1 MTVTAEEDFRDFVI
15 ARWGELEPV
24 AQLVTLDAPTARRV
38 TTDALAD
45 LHGQWAH
52 LLDEGMP
59 GAAARRTVLA
69 GALAAAR
76 HHSSARAGGA
86 SRPGHDHHDLDPDDV
101 AVTALLPVV
110 RRATPLERAALGA
123 ATVWGLDP
131 GRVADLLGMP
141 PAPVRDADLA
151 VRRRL
156 LGAHTAARAAAGWE
170 PAEWALDRD
179 LEDAL
184 DLLLADHADPPD
196 AVALVD
202 ERHRR
207 VRRRSVVLGTGASL
221 AAGAAAFWFV
231 DGVAAGTASEAA
243 PQPPRPG
250 DPVWVRTSSWPA
262 RGRLAADAR
271 VAALVAG
278 ASPRA
283 HLLWADDLAG
293 QRVVVAATA
302 DASGAG
308 GTLLRMWTGPRGAA
322 ADTLLPTGLVRDRV
336 TFIDDVVP
344 VAVEAGPDDED
355 GAGAVLLLA
364 RPTVLEASYSP
375 VVAYARNGGV
385 GRQWTEVGLRDGV
398 ATVALRG
405 PMPPTFR
412 VRLDGFDAGPLG
424 ATPLGLPVP
433 DDPKAPLGDGLLE
446 ALGPFVAA
454 CTGLPVS
461 AVRSTVVLEAAVDGD
476 VLVPLASG
484 ERAAR
489 GRVVVAH
496 TPTAERRPA
505 AHGPGRRRRPWRG
518 RPARPRDHAADL
530 VDRDGGCPFAT
541 RLPAVREDVSRFLVV
556 APGAARAQ
564 LVGTASNTYPAS
576 EVSAL
581 RDGIGVLE
589 VANARQAAL
598 YRLVTVGRRR
608 HASSARGG
616 SSSGRRDPD
625 DLWPRL
631 RLIRRSGAQR
641 PWFATAAAAAAAA
654 SGSRYSPGPV
664 GMKSSPRR

>member
-24 AQLVTLDAPTARRV
+24 AQLVTLDAPAARRV

-76 HHSSARAGGA
+76 HHSSARVGCAA
-86 SRPGHDHHDLDPDDV
+86 RPGHDDLDAEPV
-101 AVTALLPVV
+101 EVVVTALLPVV
-110 RRATPLERAALGA
+110 RRAAPLERAVLAA

-207 VRRRSVVLGTGASL
+207 VRRRSVVRGTGATL
-221 AAGAAAFWFV
+221 VAGAAAFWFV
-231 DGVAAGTASEAA
+231 DGVATGTASEAA

-250 DPVWVRTSSWPA
+250 DPVWTRTSSWPA
-262 RGRLAADAR
+262 RGRLATDDR

-278 ASPRA
+278 ASPRVN
-283 HLLWADDLAG
+283 LLWADDLAG
-293 QRVVVAATA
+293 QRVVVAATV
-302 DASGAG
+302 DDGTG
-308 GTLLRMWTGPRGAA
+308 GTLVRMWTGPRGAA

-344 VAVEAGPDDED
+344 IAVEAGPDDED

-424 ATPLGLPVP
+424 ATSLGLPVP
-433 DDPKAPLGDGLLE
+433 ADPTAPLGDGLLE

-454 CTGLPVS
+454 CTGLPAS
-461 AVRSTVVLEAAVDGD
+461 AVQSSVVLEAAVDGD

-496 TPTAERRPA
+496 TALPSGALLRTVRVAGDGRGGV
-505 AHGPGRRRRPWRG
+505 GP
-518 RPARPRDHAADL
+518 
-530 VDRDGGCPFAT
+530 VDVETTRAIASNETPVPFAT
-541 RLPAVREDVSRFLVV
+541 RLPGFTEDVSRFLVV

-576 EVSAL
+576 EVTAL
-581 RDGIGVLE
+581 RGGTGVLE
-589 VANARQAAL
+589 IADARRAAL
-598 YRLVTVGRRR
+598 YRLVTWDRRGRKLGAWEALFR
-608 HASSARGG
+608 
-616 SSSGRRDPD
+616 RRDPR
-625 DLWPRL
+625 DLWPRV
-631 RLIRRSGAQR
+631 R
-641 PWFATAAAAAAAA
+641 
-654 SGSRYSPGPV
+654 
-664 GMKSSPRR
+664 

>member
-76 HHSSARAGGA
+76 HHSSARAGAAARPGPAPTRHADPRRRRRHRAAAGA
-86 SRPGHDHHDLDPDDV
+86 CGAPPRWSVPCSRPPPCGAWTRAGSP
-101 AVTALLPVV
+101 TCSGCRPLPF
-110 RRATPLERAALGA
+110 ATPISR
-123 ATVWGLDP
+123 
-131 GRVADLLGMP
+131 
-141 PAPVRDADLA
+141 

-207 VRRRSVVLGTGASL
+207 VRRRSVVLGTGATL

-231 DGVAAGTASEAA
+231 DGVATGTASEAA

-250 DPVWVRTSSWPA
+250 DPVWAPTSSWPA

-302 DASGAG
+302 DASGTG
-308 GTLLRMWTGPRGAA
+308 GTLVRMWTGPRGAA

-446 ALGPFVAA
+446 ALGPFVSA

-461 AVRSTVVLEAAVDGD
+461 AVQSTVVLEAAVDGD
-476 VLVPLASG
+476 VLVPLRLR
-484 ERAAR
+484 RAGRAWTRR
-489 GRVVVAH
+489 GRPH
-496 TPTAERRPA
+496 RTAERGAA
-505 AHGPGRRRRPWRG
+505 AHRPGRRRRPWRG
-518 RPARPRDHAADL
+518 GPGRRRDHPGDR
-530 VDRDGGCPFAT
+530 VDRDAGPFAA
-541 RLPAVREDVSRFLVV
+541 RLPGFSEDVSRFLVV

-576 EVSAL
+576 EVTAL
-581 RDGIGVLE
+581 RGGTGCPGD
-589 VANARQAAL
+589 
-598 YRLVTVGRRR
+598 RRR
-608 HASSARGG
+608 AAGRAVPAGHLGPARPEA
-616 SSSGRRDPD
+616 RRVGDAVPA
-625 DLWPRL
+625 PRP
-631 RLIRRSGAQR
+631 A
-641 PWFATAAAAAAAA
+641 
-654 SGSRYSPGPV
+654 
-664 GMKSSPRR
+664 

>member
-1 MTVTAEEDFRDFVI
+1 MPRPA
-15 ARWGELEPV
+15 
-24 AQLVTLDAPTARRV
+24 APCSPGPSLRPATTPRR
-38 TTDALAD
+38 
-45 LHGQWAH
+45 GR
-52 LLDEGMP
+52 
-59 GAAARRTVLA
+59 AAAA
-69 GALAAAR
+69 
-76 HHSSARAGGA
+76 
-86 SRPGHDHHDLDPDDV
+86 RPGHDDLDADPDEV
-101 AVTALLPVV
+101 VVTALLPVV
-110 RRATPLERAALGA
+110 RRAAPLERAVLAA

-207 VRRRSVVLGTGASL
+207 VRRRSVVLGTGATL

-231 DGVAAGTASEAA
+231 DGVATGTASEAA

-250 DPVWVRTSSWPA
+250 DPVWTRTSSWPA
-262 RGRLAADAR
+262 RGRLAADDR

-283 HLLWADDLAG
+283 NLLWADDLAG

-302 DASGAG
+302 DASGTG
-308 GTLLRMWTGPRGAA
+308 GTLVRMWTGPRGAA

-398 ATVALRG
+398 ATIALRG

-424 ATPLGLPVP
+424 ATSLGLPVP

-461 AVRSTVVLEAAVDGD
+461 AVQSTVVLEAAVDGD

-496 TPTAERRPA
+496 TTLPSGALLRTVRVAGDGRGGV
-505 AHGPGRRRRPWRG
+505 GP
-518 RPARPRDHAADL
+518 
-530 VDRDGGCPFAT
+530 VDVETTRAIASTETPVPFAT
-541 RLPAVREDVSRFLVV
+541 RLPGFSEDVSRFLVV

-576 EVSAL
+576 EVTAL
-581 RDGIGVLE
+581 RGGTGVLE
-589 VANARQAAL
+589 IADARRAAL
-598 YRLVTVGRRR
+598 YRLVTWDRRGRKLGAWEALFR
-608 HASSARGG
+608 
-616 SSSGRRDPD
+616 RRDPR
-625 DLWPRL
+625 DLWPRV
-631 RLIRRSGAQR
+631 R
-641 PWFATAAAAAAAA
+641 
-654 SGSRYSPGPV
+654 
-664 GMKSSPRR
+664 

>member
-24 AQLVTLDAPTARRV
+24 AQLVTLDAPAARRV

-86 SRPGHDHHDLDPDDV
+86 ARPGHDDPDAEPV
-101 AVTALLPVV
+101 EVVVTALLPVV
-110 RRATPLERAALGA
+110 RRAAPLERAVLAA

-196 AVALVD
+196 AMALVD

-207 VRRRSVVLGTGASL
+207 VRRRSVVLGTGTTL

-231 DGVAAGTASEAA
+231 DGVATGTASEAA

-250 DPVWVRTSSWPA
+250 DPVWTRTSSWPA
-262 RGRLAADAR
+262 RGRLATDDR

-278 ASPRA
+278 ASPRVN
-283 HLLWADDLAG
+283 LLWADDLAG
-293 QRVVVAATA
+293 QRVVVAATV
-302 DASGAG
+302 DDGGTG
-308 GTLLRMWTGPRGAA
+308 GTLVRMWTGPRGAA

-344 VAVEAGPDDED
+344 IAVEAGPDDED

-412 VRLDGFDAGPLG
+412 VRHDGFDAGPLG
-424 ATPLGLPVP
+424 ATSLGLPVP
-433 DDPKAPLGDGLLE
+433 ADPTAPLGDGLLE

-454 CTGLPVS
+454 CTGLPIS
-461 AVRSTVVLEAAVDGD
+461 AVQSTVVLEAAVDGE
-476 VLVPLASG
+476 VLVPLAPG

-496 TPTAERRPA
+496 TALPSGALLRTVRVAGDGRGGV
-505 AHGPGRRRRPWRG
+505 GP
-518 RPARPRDHAADL
+518 
-530 VDRDGGCPFAT
+530 VDVETTRAIVSNETPVPFAT
-541 RLPAVREDVSRFLVV
+541 RLPGFTEDVSRFLVV

-576 EVSAL
+576 EVTAL
-581 RDGIGVLE
+581 RGGTGVLE
-589 VANARQAAL
+589 IADGRRAAL
-598 YRLVTVGRRR
+598 YRLVTWDRRGRKLGAWEALFR
-608 HASSARGG
+608 
-616 SSSGRRDPD
+616 RRDPR
-625 DLWPRL
+625 DLWPRV
-631 RLIRRSGAQR
+631 R
-641 PWFATAAAAAAAA
+641 
-654 SGSRYSPGPV
+654 
-664 GMKSSPRR
+664 

>member
-24 AQLVTLDAPTARRV
+24 AQLVTLDAPAARRV

-76 HHSSARAGGA
+76 HHSSARVGCAA
-86 SRPGHDHHDLDPDDV
+86 RPGHDDLDAEPV
-101 AVTALLPVV
+101 EVVVTALLPVV
-110 RRATPLERAALGA
+110 RRAAPLERAVLAA

-207 VRRRSVVLGTGASL
+207 VRRRSVVRGTGATL
-221 AAGAAAFWFV
+221 VAGAAAFWFV
-231 DGVAAGTASEAA
+231 DGVATGTASEAA

-250 DPVWVRTSSWPA
+250 DPVWTRTSSWPA
-262 RGRLAADAR
+262 RGRLATDDR

-283 HLLWADDLAG
+283 NLLWADDLAG
-293 QRVVVAATA
+293 QRVVVAATM
-302 DASGAG
+302 DASGTG
-308 GTLLRMWTGPRGAA
+308 GTLVRMWTGPRGAA

-344 VAVEAGPDDED
+344 IAVEAGPDDED

-375 VVAYARNGGV
+375 IVAYARNGGV

-424 ATPLGLPVP
+424 ATSLGLPVP
-433 DDPKAPLGDGLLE
+433 ADPTAPLGDGLIE

-454 CTGLPVS
+454 CTGLPAS
-461 AVRSTVVLEAAVDGD
+461 AVQSSVVLEAAVDGD

-496 TPTAERRPA
+496 TALPSGALLRTVRVAGDGRGGV
-505 AHGPGRRRRPWRG
+505 GP
-518 RPARPRDHAADL
+518 
-530 VDRDGGCPFAT
+530 VDVETTRAIVSNETPVPFAT
-541 RLPAVREDVSRFLVV
+541 RLPGFTEDVSRFLVV

-576 EVSAL
+576 EVTAL
-581 RDGIGVLE
+581 RGGTGVLE
-589 VANARQAAL
+589 IADARRAAL
-598 YRLVTVGRRR
+598 YRLVTWDRRGRKLGAWEALFR
-608 HASSARGG
+608 
-616 SSSGRRDPD
+616 RRDPR
-625 DLWPRL
+625 DLWPRV
-631 RLIRRSGAQR
+631 R
-641 PWFATAAAAAAAA
+641 
-654 SGSRYSPGPV
+654 
-664 GMKSSPRR
+664 

>member
-86 SRPGHDHHDLDPDDV
+86 ARPGHDGLDADPDEV
-101 AVTALLPVV
+101 VVTALLPVV
-110 RRATPLERAALGA
+110 RRAAPLERAVLAA

-184 DLLLADHADPPD
+184 DLLLGDHADPPD

-207 VRRRSVVLGTGASL
+207 VRRRSVVLGTGATL

-231 DGVAAGTASEAA
+231 DGVATGTASEAA

-250 DPVWVRTSSWPA
+250 DPVWTRTSSWPA
-262 RGRLAADAR
+262 RGRLATDDR

-302 DASGAG
+302 DASGTG
-308 GTLLRMWTGPRGAA
+308 GTLVRMWTGPRGAS

-398 ATVALRG
+398 ATIALRG

-424 ATPLGLPVP
+424 ATSLGLPVP
-433 DDPKAPLGDGLLE
+433 DDPKAPLADGLLE

-461 AVRSTVVLEAAVDGD
+461 AVQSTVVLEAAVDGD

-496 TPTAERRPA
+496 TALPSGALLRTVRVAGDGRGGV
-505 AHGPGRRRRPWRG
+505 GP
-518 RPARPRDHAADL
+518 
-530 VDRDGGCPFAT
+530 VDVETTRAIASTETPVPFAT
-541 RLPAVREDVSRFLVV
+541 RLPGFSEDVSRFLVV

-576 EVSAL
+576 EVTAL
-581 RDGIGVLE
+581 RGGTGVLE
-589 VANARQAAL
+589 IADARRAAL
-598 YRLVTVGRRR
+598 YRLVTWDRRGRRLGAWEALFR
-608 HASSARGG
+608 
-616 SSSGRRDPD
+616 RRDPR
-625 DLWPRL
+625 DLWPRV
-631 RLIRRSGAQR
+631 R
-641 PWFATAAAAAAAA
+641 
-654 SGSRYSPGPV
+654 
-664 GMKSSPRR
+664 

>member
-24 AQLVTLDAPTARRV
+24 AQLVTLDAPAARRV

-76 HHSSARAGGA
+76 HHSSARVGCAA
-86 SRPGHDHHDLDPDDV
+86 RPGHDDLDAEPV
-101 AVTALLPVV
+101 EVVVTALLPVV
-110 RRATPLERAALGA
+110 RRAAPLERAVLAA

-207 VRRRSVVLGTGASL
+207 VRRRSVVRGTGATL
-221 AAGAAAFWFV
+221 VAGAAAFWFV
-231 DGVAAGTASEAA
+231 DGVATGTASEAA

-250 DPVWVRTSSWPA
+250 DPVWTRTSSWPA
-262 RGRLAADAR
+262 RGRLATDDR

-278 ASPRA
+278 ASPRVN
-283 HLLWADDLAG
+283 LLWADDLAG
-293 QRVVVAATA
+293 QRVVVAATV
-302 DASGAG
+302 DDGGTG
-308 GTLLRMWTGPRGAA
+308 GTLVRMWTGPRGAA

-344 VAVEAGPDDED
+344 IAVEAGPDDED

-424 ATPLGLPVP
+424 ATSLGLPVP
-433 DDPKAPLGDGLLE
+433 ADPTAPLGDGLLE

-461 AVRSTVVLEAAVDGD
+461 AVQSTVVLEAAVDGE
-476 VLVPLASG
+476 VLVPLAPG

-496 TPTAERRPA
+496 TALPSGALLRTVRVAGDGRGGV
-505 AHGPGRRRRPWRG
+505 GP
-518 RPARPRDHAADL
+518 
-530 VDRDGGCPFAT
+530 VDVETTRAIASNETPVPFAT
-541 RLPAVREDVSRFLVV
+541 RLPGFTEDVSRFLVV

-576 EVSAL
+576 EVTAL
-581 RDGIGVLE
+581 RGGTGVLQI
-589 VANARQAAL
+589 ADARRAAL
-598 YRLVTVGRRR
+598 YRLVTWDRRGRKLGAWEALFR
-608 HASSARGG
+608 
-616 SSSGRRDPD
+616 RRDPR
-625 DLWPRL
+625 DLWPRV
-631 RLIRRSGAQR
+631 R
-641 PWFATAAAAAAAA
+641 
-654 SGSRYSPGPV
+654 
-664 GMKSSPRR
+664 

>member
-24 AQLVTLDAPTARRV
+24 AQLVTLDAPAARRV

-76 HHSSARAGGA
+76 HHSSARVGCAA
-86 SRPGHDHHDLDPDDV
+86 RPGHDDLDAEPV
-101 AVTALLPVV
+101 EVVVTALLPVV
-110 RRATPLERAALGA
+110 RRAAPLERAVLAA

-207 VRRRSVVLGTGASL
+207 VRRRSVVLGTGTTL

-231 DGVAAGTASEAA
+231 DGVATGTASEAA

-250 DPVWVRTSSWPA
+250 DPVWTRTSSWPA
-262 RGRLAADAR
+262 RGRLATDDR

-278 ASPRA
+278 ASPRVN
-283 HLLWADDLAG
+283 LLWADDLAG
-293 QRVVVAATA
+293 QRVVVAATM
-302 DASGAG
+302 DASGTG
-308 GTLLRMWTGPRGAA
+308 GTLVRMWTGPRGAA

-344 VAVEAGPDDED
+344 IAVEAGPDDED

-375 VVAYARNGGV
+375 IVAYARNGGV

-424 ATPLGLPVP
+424 ATSLGLPVP
-433 DDPKAPLGDGLLE
+433 ADPTAPL
-446 ALGPFVAA
+446 
-454 CTGLPVS
+454 
-461 AVRSTVVLEAAVDGD
+461 
-476 VLVPLASG
+476 
-484 ERAAR
+484 
-489 GRVVVAH
+489 
-496 TPTAERRPA
+496 
-505 AHGPGRRRRPWRG
+505 
-518 RPARPRDHAADL
+518 
-530 VDRDGGCPFAT
+530 
-541 RLPAVREDVSRFLVV
+541 
-556 APGAARAQ
+556 
-564 LVGTASNTYPAS
+564 
-576 EVSAL
+576 
-581 RDGIGVLE
+581 
-589 VANARQAAL
+589 
-598 YRLVTVGRRR
+598 
-608 HASSARGG
+608 
-616 SSSGRRDPD
+616 
-625 DLWPRL
+625 
-631 RLIRRSGAQR
+631 
-641 PWFATAAAAAAAA
+641 
-654 SGSRYSPGPV
+654 
-664 GMKSSPRR
+664 

>member
-86 SRPGHDHHDLDPDDV
+86 ASPGHDGLDADPDEV
-101 AVTALLPVV
+101 VVTALLPVV
-110 RRATPLERAALGA
+110 RRAAPLERAVLAA

-184 DLLLADHADPPD
+184 DLLLGDHADPPD

-207 VRRRSVVLGTGASL
+207 VRRRSVVLGTGATL

-231 DGVAAGTASEAA
+231 GGVATGTASEAA

-250 DPVWVRTSSWPA
+250 DPVWTRTSSWPA
-262 RGRLAADAR
+262 RGRLATDDR

-302 DASGAG
+302 DASGTG
-308 GTLLRMWTGPRGAA
+308 GTLVRMWTGPRGAS

-424 ATPLGLPVP
+424 ATSLGLPVP
-433 DDPKAPLGDGLLE
+433 DDPKAPLADGLLE

-461 AVRSTVVLEAAVDGD
+461 AVQSTVVLEAAVDGD

-496 TPTAERRPA
+496 TALPSGALLRTVRVAGDGRGGV
-505 AHGPGRRRRPWRG
+505 GP
-518 RPARPRDHAADL
+518 
-530 VDRDGGCPFAT
+530 VDVETTRAIASTETPVPFAT
-541 RLPAVREDVSRFLVV
+541 RLPGFSVDVSRFLVV

-576 EVSAL
+576 EVTAL
-581 RDGIGVLE
+581 RGGTGVLE
-589 VANARQAAL
+589 IADARRAAL
-598 YRLVTVGRRR
+598 YRLVTWDRRGRKLGAWEALFR
-608 HASSARGG
+608 
-616 SSSGRRDPD
+616 RRDPR
-625 DLWPRL
+625 DLWPRV
-631 RLIRRSGAQR
+631 R
-641 PWFATAAAAAAAA
+641 
-654 SGSRYSPGPV
+654 
-664 GMKSSPRR
+664 